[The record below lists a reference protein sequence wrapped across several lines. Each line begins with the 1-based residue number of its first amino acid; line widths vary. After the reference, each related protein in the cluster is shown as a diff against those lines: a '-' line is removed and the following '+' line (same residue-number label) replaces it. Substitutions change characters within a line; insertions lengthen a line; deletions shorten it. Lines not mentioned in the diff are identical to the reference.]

1 MTGQRMDT
9 EIIAQLAGA
18 GIALGIIEGIKPGP
32 LLTMVIRES
41 LSKGLKAGM
50 WTAAAPIFTDGPMI
64 IASLLLAGWMA
75 TQPSILFSISLLG
88 ALFLTKM
95 GLECFSLEA
104 PDPDNTDI
112 DASGSF
118 KRGIVT
124 NLLNPHV
131 YMFWFLIGGPLM
143 ASAAEQEPLAPILY
157 AICFLITIILVK
169 ASIAWLFVGGGT
181 WLSPRKY
188 RVAMVICGLA
198 MLGFAASFA
207 YQAYGLYPEVL

>member
-1 MTGQRMDT
+1 MDT

-118 KRGIVT
+118 KRGVVT

-181 WLSPRKY
+181 WLSPGKY
-188 RVAMVICGLA
+188 RIAMVICGLA

-207 YQAYGLYPEVL
+207 YQAYGLYPEII

>member
-1 MTGQRMDT
+1 MDT

-188 RVAMVICGLA
+188 RIAMVICGLA

-207 YQAYGLYPEVL
+207 YQAYGLYPEII